1 MSDESDPT
9 APYYVSGITS
19 RTDEQAE
26 PAQPTAGWSLAHK
39 KTRGRAGLQALN
51 ADVTERRDL
60 PLCVGPVGR
69 FDQGTVFGT
78 VLGGPVESPSMEGA
92 ALANRSWCSF
102 ASERWTK
109 GAGALRAISRN
120 FLASSVLPCS
130 MYNRAR

>member
-1 MSDESDPT
+1 MSDESDPA
-9 APYYVSGITS
+9 APYYVSRTAS
-19 RTDEQAE
+19 RTGERAE
-26 PAQPTAGWSLAHK
+26 PAQLTAGWSLAHK

-60 PLCVGPVGR
+60 PLCVGPVGL
-69 FDQGTVFGT
+69 FDQGTMF
-78 VLGGPVESPSMEGA
+78 GGPVESPSLEDA
-92 ALANRSWCSF
+92 ALANRSWCSC

-120 FLASSVLPCS
+120 LLASSVLPCA